1 VGCGSKNTFLPTP
14 PTPAPHVA
22 NAALLGQFMASSF
35 APAGAGQGGTPIA
48 DPAANQPPLLAQP
61 HA

>member
-1 VGCGSKNTFLPTP
+1 M
-14 PTPAPHVA
+14 

-35 APAGAGQGGTPIA
+35 VADGEGHGAMPMA
-48 DPAANQPPLLAQP
+48 DPHVNQPPLLAMPQ